1 MSEFQIGIT
10 IVTLGFL
17 SLLAYAAW
25 QGRGPGNQE
34 REVRSGQAG
43 IAHTKQQ
50 STEALSGER

>member
-25 QGRGPGNQE
+25 QGRGLENPGRDVQ
-34 REVRSGQAG
+34 SGQAG
-43 IAHTKQQ
+43 IAQTKQQ
-50 STEALSGER
+50 STKTLSGER

>member
-34 REVRSGQAG
+34 RDVRSGQAG
-43 IAHTKQQ
+43 TRIPN
-50 STEALSGER
+50 SNLPRL